1 MPISHNIQ
9 FVVVSIVHFK
19 EILMLSVYDHQVLR
33 LTEEF
38 YDRYPN
44 PPFTELETK
53 ESRQY
58 NCLLVQSHY
67 GYFICI
73 PFRSRVNHKY
83 AFHFKDSAR
92 SRRGKS
98 ALDYSK
104 SVIVND
110 TVFLDS
116 KPAIVDS
123 DEYSEMMRNMDII
136 VAEILKYVDEYV
148 SFCNNETLRISE
160 EEFARRY
167 RFSTLKYFHD
177 ILGVNTEMKI
187 YSQM

>member
-1 MPISHNIQ
+1 
-9 FVVVSIVHFK
+9 
-19 EILMLSVYDHQVLR
+19 MLSVYDHQVLR

-53 ESRQY
+53 KSRQY
-58 NCLLVQSHY
+58 NCLLVQSPY
-67 GYFICI
+67 DYFICI

-110 TVFLDS
+110 TVFIDS

-136 VAEILKYVDEYV
+136 VREILKYVDEYV
-148 SFCNNETLRISE
+148 SFCNNESLRISE

-167 RFSTLKYFHD
+167 RFSTLKYFHE
-177 ILGVNTEMKI
+177 ILGISASAYLPAEFYISNG
-187 YSQM
+187 SQ